1 MEFAGRLKDGTRVMG
16 ILPAQALATS
26 VVCNT
31 EYTWKVP
38 DSWSLQEAA
47 TVPVVYATAYYALIM
62 RGRIRKGDRVL
73 IHGGTGGV
81 GQAAITIAL
90 QYGCEVYTTVS
101 SNEKREFLKQRFPQL
116 TDKNFANSRSA
127 NFEQY
132 IRHITRGQG
141 VDVVLNSLAHEML
154 QVRLKFF
161 IIILRPL
168 CVVWLVMVV
177 FWKLVKLICLKILA
191 LVWPN
196 FLTMSLSTEFCLTRL
211 WINQLETKKNGLNVL
226 VF

>member
-47 TVPVVYATAYYALIM
+47 TVPVVYATAYYALVM

-154 QVRLKFF
+154 QVRL
-161 IIILRPL
+161 
-168 CVVWLVMVV
+168 
-177 FWKLVKLICLKILA
+177 
-191 LVWPN
+191 
-196 FLTMSLSTEFCLTRL
+196 
-211 WINQLETKKNGLNVL
+211 
-226 VF
+226 